1 MYRNS
6 NIGRVIVSA
15 ALAVSVLGTAH
26 AAPKTL
32 QDAAAAEHRT
42 ERYAARDQYRNPVK
56 ALEFFGVQPTSTV
69 VEIWPSAGYWA
80 EILGPYLAKDGQYV
94 AAAYDI
100 GPKDTRS
107 YRRRGHGALL
117 TKLGNAD
124 LYGTPIVTT
133 ADKGAGWDFGPANS
147 ADFVLTFRNV
157 HNWLGGDH
165 AVTVFKAAHAALK
178 PGGVLGVVEHRAKP
192 GTPRAK
198 TAKSGYMTEAHVI
211 ELAEAAGFKLA
222 EKSELNANPKD
233 DADHPNGVWT
243 LLPSLRAPEG
253 EKAKYKA
260 IGESDRMTL
269 KFVKLLN

>member
-1 MYRNS
+1 MKNTL
-6 NIGRVIVSA
+6 ITACGAALLVSA
-15 ALAVSVLGTAH
+15 NAH
-26 AAPKTL
+26 AGPATL
-32 QDAAAAEHRT
+32 QDAVAAEHRT
-42 ERYAARDQYRNPVK
+42 ESYVARDQYRNPQQ
-56 ALEFFGVQPTSTV
+56 ALAFFGVQPTSTV
-69 VEIWPSAGYWA
+69 VEVWPSAGYWA
-80 EILGPYLAKDGQYV
+80 EILGPYLATDGQYI

-100 GPKDTRS
+100 GPKDTPS

-117 TKLGNAD
+117 TKLGHAE
-124 LYGTPIVTT
+124 LYGKPIVTT
-133 ADKGAGWDFGPANS
+133 ADKGVGWDFGPADS

-165 AVTVFKAAHAALK
+165 AVAVFKAAHAALK

-192 GTPRAK
+192 GTPREK

-233 DADHPNGVWT
+233 SADHPNGVWT
-243 LLPSLRAPEG
+243 LLPSLRAAEG

>member
-1 MYRNS
+1 MKTMRT
-6 NIGRVIVSA
+6 GALPALAA
-15 ALAVSVLGTAH
+15 ALLLSVTV
-26 AAPKTL
+26 P
-32 QDAAAAEHRT
+32 AAAAPASLQQAAAADHRT
-42 ERYAARDQYRNPVK
+42 DRYVARDKHRHPVE
-56 ALEFFGVQPTSTV
+56 ALAFFGVQPTSSV

-80 EILGPYLAKDGQYV
+80 EILGPYLAESGQYT
-94 AAAYDI
+94 AAAYDV
-100 GPKDTRS
+100 GPKDTPS

-117 TKLGNAD
+117 SKLGKAD
-124 LYGTPIVTT
+124 LYGKPIITT
-133 ADKGAGWDFGPANS
+133 ADKGAGWDFGPAES

-165 AVTVFKAAHAALK
+165 AVAVFKAAHAALK

-192 GTPRAK
+192 GTPREN
-198 TAKSGYMTEAHVI
+198 TSKSGYMTEAHVI

-233 DADHPNGVWT
+233 SANHPNGVWT

-253 EKAKYKA
+253 QEAKYKA